1 MGVREKNALAMLVI
15 AVAGVAVY
23 LTLVFVNLDG
33 ASLTSLNYQP
43 FMLWTIG
50 LGIAAGIVVHITLSI
65 RAGLAGESQDADE
78 RDREIERFGT
88 NVGQAFLVIG
98 GLAGLL
104 MALAEWDWFWIAN
117 ALYFGFALSAILE
130 GIAEVVAYRRGLPW

>member
-1 MGVREKNALAMLVI
+1 MGVREKNAWAMLVI
-15 AVAGVAVY
+15 AIAGVTAY
-23 LTLVFVNLDG
+23 LTLLAVNLDG
-33 ASLTSLNYQP
+33 GSPTEVSYQP
-43 FMLWTIG
+43 LMLWTIG

-65 RAGLAGESQDADE
+65 RAGLAGENQEADE
-78 RDREIERFGT
+78 RDRAIERFGT

-117 ALYFGFALSAILE
+117 ALYFGFVLSAILE
-130 GIAEVVAYRRGLPW
+130 GIAEVAAYRRGLPW

>member
-1 MGVREKNALAMLVI
+1 MGVREKNAWAMLVI
-15 AVAGVAVY
+15 AIAGVAVY
-23 LTLVFVNLDG
+23 LTLLVTSLDG
-33 ASLTSLNYQP
+33 GSASDVRYQP
-43 FMLWTIG
+43 LMLCTIG

-78 RDREIERFGT
+78 RDRAIERFGT

-130 GIAEVVAYRRGLPW
+130 GVAEVVAYRRGLPW

>member
-1 MGVREKNALAMLVI
+1 MGVREKNAWAMLVI
-15 AVAGVAVY
+15 AIAGVAVY
-23 LTLVFVNLDG
+23 LTLLVISLDG
-33 ASLTSLNYQP
+33 VSPTDVRYQP
-43 FMLWTIG
+43 LMLWTIG
-50 LGIAAGIVVHITLSI
+50 LGIAAAIVVHITLSI

-78 RDREIERFGT
+78 RDRAIERFGT

-104 MALAEWDWFWIAN
+104 MALAEWEWFWIAN

-130 GIAEVVAYRRGLPW
+130 CVAEVVAYRRGLPW

>member
-1 MGVREKNALAMLVI
+1 MGVREKNAWAMLVI
-15 AVAGVAVY
+15 AVAAVTVY
-23 LTLVFVNLDG
+23 LTLLAISLDG
-33 ASLTSLNYQP
+33 GSPTKVSYQP
-43 FMLWTIG
+43 LMLWTIG
-50 LGIAAGIVVHITLSI
+50 LGIVAGIAGHITLSI
-65 RAGLAGESQDADE
+65 RAGLAGETQEADE

-117 ALYFGFALSAILE
+117 ALYFGFVLSAILE
-130 GIAEVVAYRRGLPW
+130 GVAEVVAYRRGLPW

>member
-1 MGVREKNALAMLVI
+1 MGVREKNAWAMLVI
-15 AVAGVAVY
+15 AVAGVTVY
-23 LTLVFVNLDG
+23 LTLLAISLDG
-33 ASLTSLNYQP
+33 GSPTKVSYQP
-43 FMLWTIG
+43 LMLWTIG
-50 LGIAAGIVVHITLSI
+50 LGIVAGIAVHITLSI
-65 RAGLAGESQDADE
+65 RAGLAGETQEADE

-117 ALYFGFALSAILE
+117 ALYFGFVLSAILE
-130 GIAEVVAYRRGLPW
+130 GVAEVVAYRRGLPW

>member
-1 MGVREKNALAMLVI
+1 MGVREKNAWAMLVI

-23 LTLVFVNLDG
+23 LTLLAVNLDG
-33 ASLTSLNYQP
+33 GSPTDVSYQP
-43 FMLWTIG
+43 LMLWTIG
-50 LGIAAGIVVHITLSI
+50 LGIVAGIAVHITLSI
-65 RAGLAGESQDADE
+65 RAGLTGEGQEADE

-88 NVGQAFLVIG
+88 NVGHAFLVIG

-104 MALAEWDWFWIAN
+104 MALAEWEWFWIAN

-130 GIAEVVAYRRGLPW
+130 GVAEVVAYRRGLPW

>member
-1 MGVREKNALAMLVI
+1 MGVREKNAWAMLVI
-15 AVAGVAVY
+15 AIAVVALY
-23 LTLVFVNLDG
+23 LGLLLINHDG
-33 ASLTSLNYQP
+33 ESLTSVNYQP
-43 FMLWTIG
+43 LMLWTIG
-50 LGIAAGIVVHITLSI
+50 LGIAAAIVVHITLSI

-78 RDREIERFGT
+78 RDRQIERFGT

-104 MALAEWDWFWIAN
+104 MALAEWNWFWIAN

-130 GIAEVVAYRRGLPW
+130 CAAEVVAYRRGLPW

>member
-1 MGVREKNALAMLVI
+1 MGVREKNAWAMLVI
-15 AVAGVAVY
+15 AIAGVTVY
-23 LTLVFVNLDG
+23 LTLLAVNLDG
-33 ASLTSLNYQP
+33 GSPTDVSYQP
-43 FMLWTIG
+43 LMLWTIG

-78 RDREIERFGT
+78 RDRQIERFGT
-88 NVGQAFLVIG
+88 NIGQAFLVIG

-117 ALYFGFALSAILE
+117 ALYFGFVLSAILE
-130 GIAEVVAYRRGLPW
+130 GVAEVVAYRRGLPW

>member
-1 MGVREKNALAMLVI
+1 MGVREKTAWAMLVI
-15 AVAGVAVY
+15 AVAGVTVY
-23 LTLVFVNLDG
+23 LTLLAVNLDG
-33 ASLTSLNYQP
+33 GSPTDVSYQP
-43 FMLWTIG
+43 LMLWTIG

-65 RAGLAGESQDADE
+65 RANLTGESQEADE

-117 ALYFGFALSAILE
+117 ALYIGFVLSAILE
-130 GIAEVVAYRRGLPW
+130 GVAEVVAYRRGLPW

>member
-1 MGVREKNALAMLVI
+1 MGVREKNAWAMLLI
-15 AVAGVAVY
+15 AIAGVTGY
-23 LTLVFVNLDG
+23 LTLLAVNLDRG
-33 ASLTSLNYQP
+33 SLSEVGYQP
-43 FMLWTIG
+43 LMLWTIG
-50 LGIAAGIVVHITLSI
+50 LGITAGIIVHITLSI

-78 RDREIERFGT
+78 RDLQIERFGT

-117 ALYFGFALSAILE
+117 ALYFGFVLSAILE
-130 GIAEVVAYRRGLPW
+130 GVAEVVAYRRGVPW